1 MNLSKTMRRLGLGVA
16 LIAGTMVVADG
27 AMAQT
32 VIPGVGVII
41 KKNPGGGAII
51 KGNSDGKGEVVFK
64 GLEASSYK
72 VCTADRST
80 CQNFDV
86 SKTGVLKLMSA
97 QNAKNPKRV
106 EFVLW

>member
-1 MNLSKTMRRLGLGVA
+1 MNISKTMRRLGLGLC
-16 LIAGTMVVADG
+16 LIAGSMVVAG
-27 AMAQT
+27 EAMAQT

-51 KGNSDGKGEVVFK
+51 KGNSDGKGEVAFK
-64 GLEASSYK
+64 GLETGSYK
-72 VCTADRST
+72 VCTTDRSS

-86 SKTGVLKLMSA
+86 GKTGVLMLMTV
-97 QNAKNPKRV
+97 QNAKNTKKV